1 MKCTRFEDWLEL
13 HGEEPPG
20 PAWEDILLHAQT
32 CPDCALARKHRSEL
46 LETLR
51 HLPAPDAPPHLRTMI
66 ALALDEPPVQ
76 ESEGP
81 GWFDEV
87 LEPWLR
93 PLQVG
98 LALACLVMV
107 VFLGTLPREVPISP
121 HSARGRLVAQTPT
134 PPPPATVVAAQPSAE
149 RPVNISPAE
158 VAAFMKRLEEY
169 RRLHPE
175 MELPRRAVP
184 SFETVGYRGP

>member
-1 MKCTRFEDWLEL
+1 
-13 HGEEPPG
+13 
-20 PAWEDILLHAQT
+20 
-32 CPDCALARKHRSEL
+32 
-46 LETLR
+46 
-51 HLPAPDAPPHLRTMI
+51 MI